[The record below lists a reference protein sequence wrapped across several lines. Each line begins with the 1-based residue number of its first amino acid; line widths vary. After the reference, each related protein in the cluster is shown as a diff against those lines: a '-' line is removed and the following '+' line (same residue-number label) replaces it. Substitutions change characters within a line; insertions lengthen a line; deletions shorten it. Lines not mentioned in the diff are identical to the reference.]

1 MGCIGMPI
9 YTRLGDGGETSVI
22 GGVRLPKDH
31 PLIEALGALDELNS
45 LLGYIRSLTE
55 EDYIINLLKEIQVDL
70 YRLSAE
76 LACIH
81 SPIVGKKCEDI
92 NADDVARLE
101 LYIDEIEASI
111 PPLDKFLVVG
121 GSELASLM
129 HYARAVCR
137 RAERRVV
144 SFFKGEGVEGH
155 ENVIPYLNRL
165 SDLLFVL
172 ARKIGLEEG
181 FEEEYWTP

>member
-1 MGCIGMPI
+1 MPI
-9 YTRLGDGGETSVI
+9 YTRLGDKGNTSVI

-31 PLIEALGALDELNS
+31 PLIEALGALDELVS

-70 YRLSAE
+70 YRISAE
-76 LACIH
+76 LACTC
-81 SPIVGKKCEDI
+81 SPIIGRKCEDI
-92 NADDVARLE
+92 NNDDVARLE
-101 LYIDEIEASI
+101 LYIDEIESNI

-121 GSELASLM
+121 GSELASLL
-129 HYARAVCR
+129 HFARAVCR

-144 SFFKGEGVEGH
+144 SFFKSGNIEGH
-155 ENVIPYLNRL
+155 DDVIPYLNRL

-172 ARKIGLEEG
+172 ARKVGLEEG
-181 FEEEYWTP
+181 FEEEYWAP